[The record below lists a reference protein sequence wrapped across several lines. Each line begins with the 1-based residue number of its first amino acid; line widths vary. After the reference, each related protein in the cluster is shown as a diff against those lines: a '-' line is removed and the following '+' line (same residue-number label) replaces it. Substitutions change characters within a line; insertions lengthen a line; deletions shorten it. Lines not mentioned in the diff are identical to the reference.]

1 MANFC
6 VTGGMNPPSERMRL
20 TPITALGLFIALFG
34 LAFFA
39 IWYREWFAITTQVV
53 VIRESLIFVLVFAL
67 IGIIRAEG
75 LTLDSVGLHARS
87 IGQSIGYALLFMV
100 FAIGGL
106 LLCVV
111 IMQAVGWKVGGEE
124 SGLYKDIPLWVMF
137 FMVLR
142 AGIAEEFFYRGYA
155 IERLK
160 AITGSQAVAVGVPL
174 IIFSLGHFRQG
185 PGGILIS
192 FVAGAILTA
201 TYLWKKDLLANMI
214 AHFLVDFIPNVA
226 LPLLGLNNE

>member
-1 MANFC
+1 
-6 VTGGMNPPSERMRL
+6 
-20 TPITALGLFIALFG
+20 
-34 LAFFA
+34 
-39 IWYREWFAITTQVV
+39 V
-53 VIRESLIFVLVFAL
+53 VIRESLIFLLVLGL

-75 LTLDSVGLHARS
+75 LALDSVGLHVRAIGKS
-87 IGQSIGYALLFMV
+87 IAYGLLFLV
-100 FAIGGL
+100 FAIAGL
-106 LLCVV
+106 AFCLL
-111 IMQAVGWKVGGEE
+111 IMQAVGWQVGGQE
-124 SGLYKDIPLWVMF
+124 SGLYKDIPLWVIF

-142 AGIAEEFFYRGYA
+142 AGIAEELFYRGYA

-160 AITGSQAVAVGVPL
+160 ALTGSQGVAVAVPL

-192 FVAGAILTA
+192 FVAGGILTA